1 MTRALPLPR
10 PLLALAARIVGSWL
24 AIHFYLLTV
33 RAALLAVNARPMR
46 VAEDVAAYTILALIW
61 AMLTPPVTAIA
72 ERLRMEEHRLRDA
85 LCLVALVPVLSLAAS
100 VFTYAVFRYPIG
112 SMSPLRAILLRSAH
126 ADLMVAALAVAFA
139 FVIAGNYEATWRE
152 RMRAELDTLLTRST
166 AAQLRARLTP
176 RFLFTTLDSIA
187 TITPRDPV
195 RADRLL
201 GDLARLLQTFMQFDR
216 AESVTLEEELE
227 LADRYARVHPSRIPL
242 RLVASDEALRTRIP
256 PLVLLPLIEAL
267 TSQSVAPV
275 EIRAS
280 VPDGLT
286 ATLRTRTEMTAEEL
300 RTALDDLHARLE
312 RDGGTLTISRSGAD
326 VVASLRLPQIA
337 RVAA

>member
-1 MTRALPLPR
+1 MPIPPLPR
-10 PLLALAARIVGSWL
+10 QLLAIAARIIGGWL
-24 AIHFYLLTV
+24 AIHLYLLTV
-33 RAALLAVNARPMR
+33 RTALLAINARPIR
-46 VAEDVAAYTILALIW
+46 LAEDVAAYTILALIW
-61 AMLTPPVTAIA
+61 ATLTPPVTAIV

-85 LCLVALVPVLSLAAS
+85 LCLVAVVPILSLAAS
-100 VFTYAVFRYPIG
+100 AVTYGVFRYPIG
-112 SMSPLRAILLRSAH
+112 QMSPLRAILLRSVN
-126 ADLMVAALAVAFA
+126 ADITIAALAVAFA

-187 TITPRDPV
+187 TITPRDPA

-201 GDLARLLQTFMQFDR
+201 GELARLLQTFMHFDR

-242 RLVASDEALRTRIP
+242 RLIASDEALRTRIP
-256 PLVLLPLIEAL
+256 PLVLLPLVEAL
-267 TSQSVAPV
+267 TSESTAPL

-286 ATLRTRTEMTAEEL
+286 ATLRTRSERTAEEL
-300 RTALDDLHARLE
+300 RTALEDLHARLE
-312 RDGGTLTISRSGAD
+312 RDGGTLTISRSGSD
-326 VVASLRLPQIA
+326 LVASLRLPQTA
-337 RVAA
+337 RAAA